1 MNQDLYSFYSCKKPQ
16 KISLFNLPIEEAINE
31 QNDIKKNE
39 NNSSKIFKINTQDE
53 NYFSKFLNFKKEL
66 NQEPSL
72 NQLDSFRDEFKNRYE
87 NNEFSKLQSN
97 KDVDEYQIEKRFV

>member
-39 NNSSKIFKINTQDE
+39 NNS
-53 NYFSKFLNFKKEL
+53 
-66 NQEPSL
+66 
-72 NQLDSFRDEFKNRYE
+72 
-87 NNEFSKLQSN
+87 
-97 KDVDEYQIEKRFV
+97 